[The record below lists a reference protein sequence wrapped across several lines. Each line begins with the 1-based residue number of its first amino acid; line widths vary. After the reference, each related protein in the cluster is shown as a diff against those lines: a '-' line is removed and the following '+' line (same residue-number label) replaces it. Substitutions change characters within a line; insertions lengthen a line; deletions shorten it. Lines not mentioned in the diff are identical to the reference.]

1 MLRAL
6 AAGSPHSGSRRMA
19 LACWVSTSL
28 TTILN
33 SSMFASVISAP
44 FSFAND
50 FLSDPR
56 WSMAAAATTP
66 RGLETFFI
74 PESFPGV
81 SFIRFLLLR
90 QKHMRAERLAK
101 APFYSRMCV
110 ARFPI
115 CSFQI
120 YKFKACHPERGRMP
134 ESKDLKNLSFAMP
147 HQGILSQATQPLTL
161 LLNSGAHAILNSGS
175 HQANQPAA

>member
-1 MLRAL
+1 
-6 AAGSPHSGSRRMA
+6 MA

-56 WSMAAAATTP
+56 WSMAAAAITP
-66 RGLETFFI
+66 RELETFFI

-90 QKHMRAERLAK
+90 QKHMRAARLAK

-120 YKFKACHPERGRMP
+120 YKFKACHPDRGRMP
-134 ESKDLKNLSFAMP
+134 RVEGPKESFVRHAASGNSLLG
-147 HQGILSQATQPLTL
+147 QTAT
-161 LLNSGAHAILNSGS
+161 HAVAEFRGTRNPQFRWPSSEPTGGLIVVK
-175 HQANQPAA
+175 